1 MRKDGKRQ
9 TCGNMDRNT
18 LLSQLEAVIGYRF
31 RNRRFLLEA
40 LTHRS
45 YASQNRRAEIRDNE
59 RMEFFGDAVVGFAI
73 SKMLLNLFP
82 ESDEGSLSRIRASV
96 VGTETLAALAEGIG
110 LGRFLFL
117 GSGEEKTGGRSKKSV
132 LANSFEAL
140 AAAVYLDGGVAS
152 AEKLIERQF
161 GPLLDAH
168 EQRDDGRDYKT
179 KLQELSHAM
188 GCTPPCYLVD
198 DVSGP
203 DHDLMFKVTVIVGD
217 DCFGRGT
224 GKTRKEA
231 EQLAAREG
239 LVLLQ
244 EEQRRLTGC

>member
-1 MRKDGKRQ
+1 MRNDGKKQ
-9 TCGNMDRNT
+9 MPDRND
-18 LLSQLEAVIGYRF
+18 LLSELETKIGYHF
-31 RNRRFLLEA
+31 RNRRLLFEA

-45 YASQNRRAEIRDNE
+45 YVSQSNRAEIRDNE

-73 SKMLLNLFP
+73 SKMLLNLYP
-82 ESDEGSLSRIRASV
+82 ESDEGLLSRVRASV

-140 AAAVYLDGGVAS
+140 AAAVCLDGGIAS
-152 AEKLIERQF
+152 VEKFVERYF
-161 GPLLDAH
+161 GPLLEAH
-168 EQRDDGRDYKT
+168 ELRDDGRDYKT

-188 GCTPPCYLVD
+188 GCNPPCYLVD

-203 DHDLMFKVTVIVGD
+203 DHDLMFKVTVIVGV
-217 DCFGRGT
+217 DCFGKGT

-231 EQLAAREG
+231 EQLAAREA
-239 LVLLQ
+239 LALLH
-244 EEQRRLTGC
+244 EEQRRLKGC

>member
-1 MRKDGKRQ
+1 MLKDGKKQ
-9 TCGNMDRNT
+9 MQGKLNRNA
-18 LLSQLEAVIGYRF
+18 LLSQLETMIGYRF
-31 RNRRFLLEA
+31 RDRRLLFEA

-45 YASQNRRAEIRDNE
+45 YASRRSRAEIRDNE

-82 ESDEGSLSRIRASV
+82 ESDEGLLSRIRASV
-96 VGTETLAALAEGIG
+96 VGTDTLASLAEGIG
-110 LGRFLFL
+110 LGSCLFL

-152 AEKLIERQF
+152 VEKFIERYF

-188 GCTPPCYLVD
+188 GCNPPCYLVD

-231 EQLAAREG
+231 EQCAAREG
-239 LVLLQ
+239 LALLR
-244 EEQRRLTGC
+244 EEQRRLT